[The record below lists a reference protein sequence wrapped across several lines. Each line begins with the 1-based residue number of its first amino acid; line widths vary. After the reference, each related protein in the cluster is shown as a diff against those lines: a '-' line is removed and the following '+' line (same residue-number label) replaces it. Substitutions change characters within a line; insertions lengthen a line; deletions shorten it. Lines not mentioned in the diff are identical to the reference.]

1 MSKKKKEIKEEKNP
15 ELEKEAF
22 YLSKK
27 TKVKGTRSMV
37 RGKVLEVLFAHEV
50 SGEDIEELFQHI
62 FFRIFKF
69 ESEEPKE
76 HKLLTRE
83 EIYELEADIPIEWD
97 EEDIEFARELIKHTL
112 RTKTFAIE
120 SIKRTIENW
129 EFDRITMIDRIILEM
144 AIAELL
150 NFPDISPKIT
160 INEAIEVAKQYST
173 DKSGIFVNGLLDTLL
188 KRFIKEGLI
197 SKKEN

>member
-1 MSKKKKEIKEEKNP
+1 
-15 ELEKEAF
+15 
-22 YLSKK
+22 
-27 TKVKGTRSMV
+27 
-37 RGKVLEVLFAHEV
+37 
-50 SGEDIEELFQHI
+50 
-62 FFRIFKF
+62 
-69 ESEEPKE
+69 
-76 HKLLTRE
+76 LTRE

-120 SIKRTIENW
+120 SIKQTIENW

>member
-1 MSKKKKEIKEEKNP
+1 
-15 ELEKEAF
+15 
-22 YLSKK
+22 
-27 TKVKGTRSMV
+27 
-37 RGKVLEVLFAHEV
+37 
-50 SGEDIEELFQHI
+50 
-62 FFRIFKF
+62 
-69 ESEEPKE
+69 
-76 HKLLTRE
+76 
-83 EIYELEADIPIEWD
+83 
-97 EEDIEFARELIKHTL
+97 
-112 RTKTFAIE
+112 
-120 SIKRTIENW
+120 
-129 EFDRITMIDRIILEM
+129 MIDRIILEM